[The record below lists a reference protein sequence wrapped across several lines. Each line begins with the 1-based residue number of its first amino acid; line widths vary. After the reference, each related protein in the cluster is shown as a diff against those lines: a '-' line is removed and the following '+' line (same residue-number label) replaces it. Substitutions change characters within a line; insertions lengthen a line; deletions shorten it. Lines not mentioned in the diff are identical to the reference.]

1 MQLSEN
7 GKALIKGF
15 ERCRLE
21 AYQDGGGKWTIGW
34 GHAGPEVKPGL
45 TWTQEQADDQFD
57 VDSARFAMTVDGL
70 LKVPLA
76 QCRFDALVSLAYNI
90 GTGEDGLGGSTLLRK
105 LNMGL
110 IYEAS
115 LQFTEWVLDNGK
127 IVRGLIRR
135 RTREM
140 MLFCQ
145 GYG

>member
-34 GHAGPEVKPGL
+34 GHTATAKPGL
-45 TWTQEQADDQFD
+45 VWTQEQADKQFE
-57 VDSARFAMTVDGL
+57 VDSARFAVTVAGL
-70 LKVPLA
+70 IKVPLP

-90 GTGEDGLGGSTLLRK
+90 GTGEDGFAGSTLLRK

-110 IYEAS
+110 MYEAS
-115 LQFTEWVLDNGK
+115 LQFTEWVIDNGK

-140 MLFCQ
+140 LLFCQ